1 MYIALYCG
9 VADASVV
16 VSVDASNAAVTANTS
31 VTVTVASGAA
41 ISTAGDVFSSYQ
53 KLLIFAAV

>member
-41 ISTAGDVFSSYQ
+41 ISTAGDVFFF
-53 KLLIFAAV
+53 L